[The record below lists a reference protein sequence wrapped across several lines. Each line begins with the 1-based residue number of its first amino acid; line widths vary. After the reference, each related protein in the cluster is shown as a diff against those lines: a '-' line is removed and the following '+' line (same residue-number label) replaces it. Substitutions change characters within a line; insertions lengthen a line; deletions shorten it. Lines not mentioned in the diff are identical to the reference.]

1 MSTDPNLIAPGGD
14 ASQEENTEPEQQT
27 GIAPRDEP
35 EADQSEKPAESEE
48 EADGPAKTIK
58 RLQRR
63 IERLSAKV
71 GGTARERD
79 LLAQEREQL
88 RTELAA
94 LRGEGGQA
102 QEQPGRSVEE
112 IAEEKAREILRN
124 QTLNQRAADV
134 LKVGKKLDGFD
145 EALEALREEIPFA
158 DRQKRPTPFFEA
170 LLDADQPAKLIHYLG
185 TNPEEA
191 AEFDGLSPAQIG
203 RRLAKLE
210 AKLTAEVKTSQ
221 APTPLKPVRPTAG
234 PSTEPSDG
242 DSVDDWV
249 KKERARLAA
258 KRRA

>member
-1 MSTDPNLIAPGGD
+1 MSTEPTETVTSGGAP
-14 ASQEENTEPEQQT
+14 QEPNTEPEQQT

-35 EADQSEKPAESEE
+35 EADQSETPAESEE
-48 EADGPAKTIK
+48 DGPAKTIK

-88 RTELAA
+88 RAELST
-94 LRGEGGQA
+94 LKGEGGQA
-102 QEQPGRSVEE
+102 QESAGKSVEE
-112 IAEEKAREILRN
+112 IAEEKAREIVRSKA
-124 QTLNQRAADV
+124 LNERAADV
-134 LKVGKKLDGFD
+134 LKAGNKLDGFE
-145 EALEALREEIPFA
+145 EALEALREEVPFA

-170 LLDADQPAKLIHYLG
+170 LLDADNPAKLIHYLG

-210 AKLTAEVKTSQ
+210 AKLGAEVKTSQ
-221 APTPLKPVRPTAG
+221 APQPLKPVRPTAVSSG
-234 PSTEPSDG
+234 PSDE
-242 DSVDDWV
+242 DSIDDWV
-249 KKERARLAA
+249 KKERARVAA
-258 KRRA
+258 KRQA

>member
-1 MSTDPNLIAPGGD
+1 MSTEPTETVTSGGPP
-14 ASQEENTEPEQQT
+14 QEANTEPEQQT

-35 EADQSEKPAESEE
+35 EADQSESPEESEQ
-48 EADGPAKTIK
+48 DGPAKTIK

-88 RTELAA
+88 RAELGA
-94 LRGEGGQA
+94 LRGEGGQT
-102 QEQPGRSVEE
+102 QEPTSKSVEE
-112 IAEEKAREILRN
+112 IAEEKAREIVR
-124 QTLNQRAADV
+124 TKALNERAADV
-134 LKVGKKLDGFD
+134 LKAGKKVEGFE

-191 AEFDGLSPAQIG
+191 AEFEGLSPAQIG

-210 AKLTAEVKTSQ
+210 AKLTAEVKTSA
-221 APTPLKPVRPTAG
+221 APVPLKPVRPTGA
-234 PSTEPSDG
+234 PSDLPS
-242 DSVDDWV
+242 DTDDIETWM
-249 KKERARLAA
+249 KKERARL
-258 KRRA
+258 RSRS